1 MHNGIDPNPNK
12 LKQLEVE
19 RLELGLYMFSFLSLF
34 LLAFE
39 AAHSCTIIINELT
52 VSV

>member
-39 AAHSCTIIINELT
+39 AALSCTIIINELT
-52 VSV
+52 FSV